1 MDQLRAFT
9 TDQWAVIV
17 AAAAALVASVIAL
30 WQASIARKAA
40 HSQLALQKRI
50 HREQNE
56 PYVIVDIQPD
66 PYGPMLLVVE
76 NTGPTVAR
84 DVRIS
89 CDPPLESGWA
99 PEPGQPDLTQV
110 LQEVLGQ
117 PIPMLPPRRRLTFLF
132 DSEER
137 FQNSSLP
144 RRYTFTVNANGPAGQ
159 VETAQ
164 YTVNLDAVKWSL
176 IAERP
181 TKKVEDKLAKIEDAI
196 TKTEKAIKGLAPGS
210 EQQGPRRRTRP
221 LPVGQQREDPTS
233 EA

>member
-1 MDQLRAFT
+1 MDHFKDLT

-17 AAAAALVASVIAL
+17 TAVAALVASIIAL
-30 WQASIARKAA
+30 RQTSAARA
-40 HSQLALQKRI
+40 QLALGERV
-50 HREQNE
+50 HLEQNE

-66 PYGPMLLVVE
+66 HYGSMMLVVE

-99 PEPGQPDLTQV
+99 PDPGQPDLTQV

-117 PIPMLPPRRRLTFLF
+117 PIPILPPHRRLTFLF
-132 DSEER
+132 DNVDR

-144 RRYTFTVNANGPAGQ
+144 RRYTFTVNADGPAGK

-164 YTVNLDAVKWSL
+164 YIVDLDAVKWSI

-181 TKKVEDKLAKIEDAI
+181 TKKVEDKLTKIEAAI
-196 TKTEKAIKGLAPGS
+196 LELVPSA
-210 EQQGPRRRTRP
+210 RRRPHNGLTVPGR
-221 LPVGQQREDPTS
+221 QRRS
-233 EA
+233 ESADES

>member
-1 MDQLRAFT
+1 MDHLKDLT

-17 AAAAALVASVIAL
+17 TAVTALIASIIAL
-30 WQASIARKAA
+30 LQTSAARA
-40 HSQLALQKRI
+40 QLALGKRV

-66 PYGPMLLVVE
+66 PYGPMLLVIE

-99 PEPGQPDLTQV
+99 PEPGQPDLTQI
-110 LQEVLGQ
+110 LQEILSR
-117 PIPMLPPRRRLTFLF
+117 PIPILPPRRRLTFLF
-132 DSEER
+132 DNVDR
-137 FQNSSLP
+137 FQNISLP
-144 RRYTFTVNANGPAGQ
+144 RRYTFTVDADGPAGK

-164 YTVNLDAVKWSL
+164 YTVDLDAVKWSL

-181 TKKVEDKLAKIEDAI
+181 TQKVEDKLAKIETAVL
-196 TKTEKAIKGLAPGS
+196 KLVPSARQRSHNGLPM
-210 EQQGPRRRTRP
+210 PN
-221 LPVGQQREDPTS
+221 PVDES
-233 EA
+233 